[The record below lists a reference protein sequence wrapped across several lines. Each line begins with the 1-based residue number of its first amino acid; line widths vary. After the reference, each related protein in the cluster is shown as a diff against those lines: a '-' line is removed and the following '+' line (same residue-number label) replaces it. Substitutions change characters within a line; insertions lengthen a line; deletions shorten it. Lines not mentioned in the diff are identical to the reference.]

1 MTSQPGPRSAD
12 FGFRDVP
19 REDKPRL
26 VREVFD
32 RVAER
37 YDVMNDL
44 MSLGVHRWWKAE
56 LVADVAP
63 RAGEFIVDLAGGT
76 GDVAETLAARGARVV
91 VCDMNQAMVDRGRDR
106 ALDRGRLDAIAWLVG
121 DGEDMPLADR
131 SADALTIAFGLR
143 NVRDI
148 DRALGEVRR
157 VLKPGGRFH
166 CLEFSRV
173 MPALRGLYDVYSFS
187 VLPVLGQMVAG
198 DRDAYTY
205 LAESI
210 RRFPDQD
217 ALSRRIAAQGL
228 SRVRHRN
235 LSGGIV
241 AIHSAWRL

>member
-1 MTSQPGPRSAD
+1 MPPSVD

-26 VREVFD
+26 VRDVFD
-32 RVAER
+32 RVADR

-56 LVADVAP
+56 LVADAAP
-63 RAGEFIVDLAGGT
+63 RAGESIVDLAGGT
-76 GDVAETLAARGARVV
+76 GDVAARLAQRGAHVV
-91 VCDMNQAMVDRGRDR
+91 VCDMNQAMVERGRDR
-106 ALDRGRLDAIAWLVG
+106 AIDRGRLDGIEWLVG
-121 DGEDMPLADR
+121 DGENLPFADR
-131 SADALTIAFGLR
+131 SADALTMAFGLR

-173 MPALRGLYDVYSFS
+173 MPALRGLYDLYSFN
-187 VLPVLGQMVAG
+187 VLPALGRMVAG

-210 RRFPDQD
+210 RRFPDQE
-217 ALSRRIAAQGL
+217 ALTRRIAAQGL
-228 SRVRHRN
+228 DRVRHRN